1 MKIFFVVCL
10 LVLLII
16 NLSASQSTPELDA
29 METLNLLAFGG
40 AGQLKYKMGGE
51 PDGEAID
58 LDDTN
63 WEITFPG
70 FKWSQPNTN
79 VWFRTKII
87 IPEKIGGFSLVDRQM
102 KLYLYIDNGGDVF
115 VNGDSIGTFEWG
127 TAEFVLS
134 ENLQA
139 EDEIVLAVRGIN
151 RPGWGKVSDFRIEYS
166 GIVNFQKRLQP
177 KFWGLMIAK
186 EVASKLS
193 TDPEKWLEKIDEVAE
208 NIINSEAFQNG
219 NEDELLAVFDRE
231 GKALKDLEK
240 EVKSKYHLYC
250 AGYAHIDLAWQWPW
264 IEGRE
269 VVKNTSESVL
279 NVMERFPDFKYS
291 MGQAHAYEWME
302 NYTPNLFTDIQKK
315 VEEGK
320 WEIVGG
326 QWCEP
331 DGNLPSGESYVRQ
344 SLYAKRYFRE
354 KFDVD
359 VKVCW
364 LPDCFGFNWNL
375 PQILARSGF
384 DSFISKRIHLDDTR
398 NFPHRLFWWQGP
410 DGSKV
415 MTYIP
420 RDGYMHDL
428 DGEQVIDFLQQ
439 EQKEA
444 GLGKELVLYGVGN
457 HGGGPTMQ
465 MLDKASRALV
475 APAYP
480 DLKLSTSQDFFDSI
494 TPSEKA
500 DLKTWDS
507 ELYLERFRGCY
518 TSQAKTKK
526 HNRQS
531 QTLIKSSEK
540 ISSISSLFGF
550 TYPREKIFDIW
561 RTILFNQFHDIL
573 PGTSVNSVY
582 HDTEREYIKAEQS
595 AEQLGERGLQNIAR
609 NIDTRGSKNP
619 IVIFNPNSW
628 QRSGPVELEL
638 NDLEMDQEWSIL
650 DEYGN
655 AVASQIIDKTSFN
668 AKLLFIAQ
676 NVPSIGYKT
685 YQLVEKK
692 SHPSNSSLEF
702 TRASLENQFLKVV
715 IDKNNGLFKEL
726 FDKENQR
733 QVLSNERGNLLQ
745 ILKNETN
752 DAWNLKLNTSPI
764 ELDQLM
770 ETSLIEFGPV
780 RTTIKVV
787 HSFSGEKR
795 PHPTEDFPTSIFTQ
809 YISLYDGLSYL
820 EVRND
825 MMWWEEHKVLKVA
838 FPFNVISDNT
848 RYEIPYGSIERPT
861 GFETAFEKA
870 RFEVPAQRWADLSDG
885 EYGVSLLN
893 DCKHG
898 YDTKGNVMRLSLL
911 RAPTFPDPMADK
923 GYHEFKYAIY
933 PHKGDFRDGQVFR
946 KGFEFNEPFIVTR
959 AKEHEGDLPNSYSFV
974 TVEPENVI
982 LNSIK
987 MSEDFD
993 NALVFRFYETDGKT
1007 AEVQVKTPNKIIKVE
1022 EVNMIEDKISGLTSN
1037 RNSFGFEISPN
1048 EIRTFRIQLE
1058 KD

>member
-1 MKIFFVVCL
+1 MKKLFLACI
-10 LVLLII
+10 LVLSLFDVIQ
-16 NLSASQSTPELDA
+16 SQEAPKQDA

-51 PDGEAID
+51 PGGEAVD
-58 LDDTN
+58 LDDSN

-70 FKWSQPNTN
+70 FKWPQSNTD
-79 VWFRTKII
+79 VWFRTKIT
-87 IPEKIGGFSLVDRQM
+87 IPQKVGGFSLVGRQM

-115 VNGDSIGTFEWG
+115 VNGDSLGTFEWG

-139 EDEIVLAVRGIN
+139 RDEIVLAVRGIN
-151 RPGWGKVSDFRIEYS
+151 RPGWGKVSDFRIEFS
-166 GIVNFQKRLQP
+166 GMVDFQKRMQP

-193 TDPEKWLEKIDEVAE
+193 KDPEKWLKKIDQVAE
-208 NIINSEAFQNG
+208 NIVNSEAFKNG
-219 NEDELLAVFDRE
+219 NEDEFLAVFDRE

-269 VVKNTSESVL
+269 VVQNTSESVL

-302 NYTPNLFTDIQKK
+302 NYTPNLFAKIQKK
-315 VEEGK
+315 VREGK

-384 DSFISKRIHLDDTR
+384 DAFISKRIHLDDTR
-398 NFPHRLFWWQGP
+398 NFPHRLFWWKGQ

-415 MTYIP
+415 MTYVP

-480 DLKLSTSQDFFDSI
+480 DIKLTTSQDFFESI
-494 TPSEKA
+494 TPKEKA

-526 HNRQS
+526 HNRRS
-531 QTLIKSSEK
+531 QTLIKSTEK
-540 ISSISSLFGF
+540 ISAISSLFGAV
-550 TYPREKIFDIW
+550 YPREKIFDIW

-582 HDTEREYIKAEQS
+582 HDTEREYTQAEQS
-595 AEQLGERGLQNIAR
+595 AELLGARALQNIAQ
-609 NIDTRGSKNP
+609 NIDTRGSKNS

-628 QRSGPVELEL
+628 QRSSPVELPL

-655 AVASQIIDKTSFN
+655 AVASQIIDKTSTD

-676 NVPSIGYKT
+676 DVPSIGYKT
-685 YQLVEKK
+685 YQLVEKN

-702 TRASLENQFLKVV
+702 TRTKLENQFLKAE
-715 IDKNNGLFKEL
+715 IDKNSGLLKEL
-726 FDKENQR
+726 FDKQNHR
-733 QVLSNERGNLLQ
+733 QVLSDERGNLLQ

-752 DAWNLKLNTSPI
+752 DAWNLKLTTPPV
-764 ELDQLM
+764 ELDQLV

-795 PHPTEDFPTSIFTQ
+795 PHPTENFPTSIFTQ
-809 YISLYDGLSYL
+809 YISLYDGLPYL
-820 EVRND
+820 EIRND
-825 MMWWEEHKVLKVA
+825 MMWWEEHKVLKVS
-838 FPFNVISDNT
+838 FPFNIIADKV

-911 RAPTFPDPMADK
+911 RAPTYPDPMADK

-933 PHKGDFRDGQVFR
+933 PHKGDFRTGQVFR
-946 KGFEFNEPFIVTR
+946 KGFEFNEPFVVIRTN
-959 AKEHEGDLPNSYSFV
+959 KHDGELPKSFSFV
-974 TVEPENVI
+974 SVEPGNVI

-993 NALVFRFYETDGKT
+993 NALILRVYETDGKT
-1007 AEVQVKTPNKIIKVE
+1007 ASVKIKTPYKVIKVE
-1022 EVNMIEDKISGLTSN
+1022 EVNMIEDKISDLTAN
-1037 RNSFGFEISPN
+1037 GKSFGFEIYPN